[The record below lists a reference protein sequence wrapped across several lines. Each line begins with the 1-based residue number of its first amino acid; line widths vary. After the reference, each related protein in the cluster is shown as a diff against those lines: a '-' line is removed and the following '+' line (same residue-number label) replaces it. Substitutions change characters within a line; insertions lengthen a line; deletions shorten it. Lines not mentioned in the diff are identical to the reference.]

1 MMLLEVKNL
10 KTHFRLGD
18 GAVARAVDGVSFR
31 IEKGKTLAVVGESGC
46 GKSQTAF
53 SIMRLLAPNAF
64 HAPDSQILFN
74 GENLLAKSEK
84 EMQAIR
90 GNKIAMVFQE
100 PMNSLNPLYR
110 VGNQLA
116 EPLLQHR
123 GMTPRQARAQALDLL
138 KMVGIPAAESRID
151 CFPHELS
158 GGMKQRVMI
167 AMALA
172 CEPDLLVADEPTT
185 ALDVT
190 IQAQILAL
198 MKELQERTHMAIMLI
213 THDLGI
219 VNQIADDVCVMY
231 AGKVAECGTRDEIF
245 THMKHPYT
253 RRLLESIPSSHD
265 LRYKLRTIPG
275 MVPGAASYGEG
286 CRFFD
291 RCEARKAARPELS
304 EKCAAYE
311 CYGYSGTSN
320 THRVFCH
327 LLGESGLDS
336 ARLETPREPRPAKTV
351 DNAPLLQVSGLRTWF
366 PVKKGLLM
374 RTVNHV
380 RAVDGMS
387 FSLRRGE
394 TLALV
399 GESGCGKTTA
409 GHSVLRLTP
418 DIPKG
423 EVVLDGRNVLTLDR
437 AGLKKLRQKMQIVF
451 QDPFASL
458 SPRMKVGEIVAEGL
472 LLHHPELSEREVAA
486 KVAATLETVG
496 LAPSAADRYPHEFSG
511 GQRQRIAIARA
522 IILEPEFLVL
532 DEPTSALDVSV
543 QAQILNLLEEIQV
556 KRNLAYLFIT
566 HNLGVVEYLANH
578 VAVMYLG
585 RVVEYASTAE
595 LFRNPRHP
603 YTRTLLDAVPK
614 IGEKTGFNKIA
625 GDVPSPLNPP
635 VGCHFHP
642 RCPRL
647 AAAPPGTPWRANCTA
662 CYPELTAAPDDPKHL
677 AACFAVQA
685 G

>member
-1 MMLLEVKNL
+1 MLLDVKNL
-10 KTHFRLGD
+10 RTHFRVGED
-18 GAVARAVDGVSFR
+18 RIARAVDGVSFQ

-53 SIMRLLAPNAF
+53 SLMRLLAPNAF
-64 HAPDSQILFN
+64 HSPESRVFFN
-74 GENLLAKSEK
+74 GEDLLKKSEPQ
-84 EMQAIR
+84 MQAIR
-90 GNKIAMVFQE
+90 GNKIAMIFQE
-100 PMNSLNPLYR
+100 PMTSLNPLYR
-110 VGNQLA
+110 IGNQLA
-116 EPLLQHR
+116 EPLVQHR
-123 GMTPRQARAQALDLL
+123 GMTGRQARAQALDLL
-138 KMVGIPAAESRID
+138 KMVGIPAPETRID

-158 GGMKQRVMI
+158 GGMKQRIMI

-172 CEPDLLVADEPTT
+172 CEPDLLIADEPTT

-198 MKELQERTHMAIMLI
+198 MKELQERTNMAIMII

-231 AGKVAECGTRDEIF
+231 AGKVAEYGSRDEIF
-245 THMKHPYT
+245 SSMRHPYT
-253 RRLLESIPSSHD
+253 RRLLESIPTSND
-265 LRYKLRTIPG
+265 LRWKLRTIPG
-275 MVPGAASYGEG
+275 MVPNATSYGEG

-291 RCEARKAARPELS
+291 RCEARQAARPELS
-304 EKCAAYE
+304 EKCATYE
-311 CYGYSGTSN
+311 CYGYSGQTSA
-320 THRVFCH
+320 HRVFCH
-327 LLGESGLDS
+327 LLGEANLDA
-336 ARLETPREPRPAKTV
+336 ARLETARETRTAKPADGAT
-351 DNAPLLQVSGLRTWF
+351 LLQVRDLKTWF

-374 RTVNHV
+374 RVVDHV

-387 FSLRRGE
+387 FDLRRGQ

-409 GHSVLRLTP
+409 GHSVLRLTS

-423 EVVLDGRNVLTLDR
+423 EALVDGQDVFKLSKG
-437 AGLKKLRQKMQIVF
+437 ALKKLRQKMQIVF

-458 SPRMKVGEIVAEGL
+458 SPRLKVQDIVAEGL
-472 LLHHPELSEREVAA
+472 ILHHPEMSEAERDA
-486 KVAATLETVG
+486 KVAEVLLTVG
-496 LAPSAADRYPHEFSG
+496 LDPAVADRYPHEFSG

-543 QAQILNLLEEIQV
+543 QAQILNLLEELQI

-585 RVVEYASTAE
+585 KVVEYAPTAAI
-595 LFRNPRHP
+595 FADPRHP
-603 YTRTLLDAVPK
+603 YTRTLLEAVPR
-614 IGEKTGFNKIA
+614 IGEKRQFNKIV
-625 GDVPSPLNPP
+625 GDVPSPLDPP
-635 VGCHFHP
+635 SGCHFHP
-642 RCPRL
+642 RCPQCQERCKLEAPALELRNGRL
-647 AAAPPGTPWRANCTA
+647 AAC
-662 CYPELTAAPDDPKHL
+662 H
-677 AACFAVQA
+677 FA
-685 G
+685 